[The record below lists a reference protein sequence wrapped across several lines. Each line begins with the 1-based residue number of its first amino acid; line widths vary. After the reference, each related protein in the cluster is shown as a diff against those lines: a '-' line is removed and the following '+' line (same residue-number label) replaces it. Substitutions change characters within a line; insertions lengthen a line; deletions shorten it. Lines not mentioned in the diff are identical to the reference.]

1 MENTIESLIPH
12 RFPFL
17 FVDEI
22 LSASAEEIIGV
33 KTFSKTKDEMLT
45 GSFPD
50 SGFIP
55 GMILIESMAQ
65 CGGAG
70 IKILGLADGL
80 FGLVSMDGVKFFKGV
95 SFEEEVKFVV
105 KNIRVSERLIK
116 QEGVAYSNDEPVAE
130 ATWICAKLDSQP
142 LM

>member
-1 MENTIESLIPH
+1 MDNTIESLIPH

-22 LSASAEEIIGV
+22 LTATPEEIIGS
-33 KTFSKTKDEMLT
+33 KTFSRAADEMLC

-50 SGFIP
+50 SGFIL

-70 IKILGLADGL
+70 IKQLGLADGF
-80 FGLVSMDGVKFFKGV
+80 FGLVSLDKVRFFKGV
-95 SFEEEVKFVV
+95 SYETEVKYVV
-105 KNIRVSERLIK
+105 KNIRISVRLIK
-116 QEGVAYSNDEPVAE
+116 QEGVAYVMNEPVAE
-130 ATWICAKLDSQP
+130 ASWICAKLNT
-142 LM
+142 

>member
-1 MENTIESLIPH
+1 MNTIESLIPH
-12 RFPFL
+12 RYPFL

-22 LSASAEEIIGV
+22 LSASREEIIGI
-33 KTFSKTKDEMLT
+33 KTFSKTKDQMLT

-70 IKILGLADGL
+70 IKLLGLAEGF
-80 FGLVSMDGVKFFKGV
+80 FGLVSLDKVRFLSGV
-95 SFEEEVKFVV
+95 SYEIKVKYVV
-105 KNIRVSERLIK
+105 KNIRISDRLIK
-116 QEGVAYSNDEPVAE
+116 QEGVVYAMNKPVAE
-130 ATWICAKLDSQP
+130 ASWICAKLG
-142 LM
+142 

>member
-1 MENTIESLIPH
+1 MNTTIESLIPH

-22 LSASAEEIIGV
+22 VSASAEEIIGI
-33 KTFSKTKDEMLT
+33 KTFSKSNDAMLL

-70 IKILGLADGL
+70 IKMLGLADGF
-80 FGLVSMDGVKFFKGV
+80 FGLVSMDKVKFFKGV
-95 SFEEEVKFVV
+95 TYETEIKYVV

-116 QEGVAYSNDEPVAE
+116 QEGVAYVMDELVAE
-130 ATWICAKLDSQP
+130 ASWICAKLNN
-142 LM
+142 

>member
-1 MENTIESLIPH
+1 MDNTIESLIPH

-22 LSASAEEIIGV
+22 LTATPEEIIGS
-33 KTFSKTKDEMLT
+33 KTFRRGADEMLC

-65 CGGAG
+65 CGGAR
-70 IKILGLADGL
+70 IKQLGLAYGF
-80 FGLVSMDGVKFFKGV
+80 FGLVSLDKVRFFKGV
-95 SFEEEVKFVV
+95 SYETEVKYVI
-105 KNIRVSERLIK
+105 KNIRISVRLIK
-116 QEGVAYSNDEPVAE
+116 QEGVAYVMNEPVAE
-130 ATWICAKLDSQP
+130 ASWICAILNT
-142 LM
+142 

>member
-1 MENTIESLIPH
+1 MDNTIESLIPH

-22 LSASAEEIIGV
+22 LTATPEEIIGS
-33 KTFSKTKDEMLT
+33 KTFSRAADEMLC

-70 IKILGLADGL
+70 IKQLGLADGF
-80 FGLVSMDGVKFFKGV
+80 FGLVSLDKVRFFKGV
-95 SFEEEVKFVV
+95 SYETEVKYVI
-105 KNIRVSERLIK
+105 KNIRISVRLIK
-116 QEGVAYSNDEPVAE
+116 QEGVAYVMNEPVAG
-130 ATWICAKLDSQP
+130 ASWICAKLNT
-142 LM
+142 

>member
-1 MENTIESLIPH
+1 MNNSIESLIPH

-22 LSASAEEIIGV
+22 VSASTEEIIGI
-33 KTFSKTKDEMLT
+33 KTFNKKKDEILT
-45 GSFPD
+45 GSFPN

-70 IKILGLADGL
+70 IKKLGLANGF
-80 FGLVSMDGVKFFKGV
+80 FGLVSIDKVRFFKGV
-95 SFEEEVKFVV
+95 TYDTEVKYCV
-105 KNIRVSERLIK
+105 KNLRVSDRLIK
-116 QEGVAYSNDEPVAE
+116 QEGIAYVKNEPVAE
-130 ATWICAKLDSQP
+130 ASWICAKISS
-142 LM
+142 

>member
-1 MENTIESLIPH
+1 MENTIEFLIPH

-22 LSASAEEIIGV
+22 LSASAEEIIGI
-33 KTFSKTKDEMLT
+33 KTFSKTKDEILT
-45 GSFPD
+45 GSFPA

-70 IKILGLADGL
+70 IKILGLADGF
-80 FGLVSMDGVKFFKGV
+80 FGLVSIDGVKFFKGV
-95 SFEEEVKFVV
+95 SFEEEVQFVV
-105 KNIRVSERLIK
+105 KNIRVSQKLIK
-116 QEGVAYSNDEPVAE
+116 QEGVAYSQGEAVAE
-130 ATWICAKLDSQP
+130 ASWICAK
-142 LM
+142 MA

>member
-12 RFPFL
+12 RYPFL

-22 LSASAEEIIGV
+22 LSASVEEIVGV
-33 KTFSKTKDEMLT
+33 KTFSKSRDEMLA
-45 GSFPD
+45 GSFPEV
-50 SGFIP
+50 GFIP

-70 IKILGLADGL
+70 IKILGLADGF
-80 FGLVSMDGVKFFKGV
+80 FGLVSMNGVRFFKGV
-95 SFEEEVKFVV
+95 SFDEEVKYVV

-116 QEGVAYSNDEPVAE
+116 QEGVAYANDEPVAE
-130 ATWICAKLDSQP
+130 ASWICAKLDS
-142 LM
+142 

>member
-22 LSASAEEIIGV
+22 LIANKEEIIGT
-33 KTFSKTKDEMLT
+33 KTFSKTTDEMLC
-45 GSFPD
+45 GSFPE

-70 IKILGLADGL
+70 IKLLGLADGF
-80 FGLVSMDGVKFFKGV
+80 FGLVSLDKVRFFKGV
-95 SFEEEVKFVV
+95 TYEIEVKYIV
-105 KNIRVSERLIK
+105 KNIRVSDRLIK
-116 QEGVAYSNDEPVAE
+116 QEGVAYVINEPVAE
-130 ATWICAKLDSQP
+130 ASWICAKLNS
-142 LM
+142 